1 MKQKKKKSRVKNWLI
16 NIFLLLLLVA
26 GLGLVFNEQ
35 IKNKLIETNGEKYS
49 VAKVTPKEIEE
60 NKAKDAPFDFDAVQ
74 PASTEAVIRAQL
86 SNKRLPVIGGVAVP
100 TVGINL
106 PIFKGLSNEG
116 LLWGAGT
123 LFPDQVMG
131 EGNYALA
138 SHRAFEP
145 GLLFEPLGNVNEG
158 DPIYL
163 TDLVNVYT
171 YKIVLKVRVQPTEV
185 QYLDVIPD
193 KKLVTL
199 ITCGENEGI
208 TRIIVQG
215 ELQSVTT
222 VDKAEKGAVDAF
234 SLEEKTY

>member
-1 MKQKKKKSRVKNWLI
+1 M
-16 NIFLLLLLVA
+16 
-26 GLGLVFNEQ
+26 
-35 IKNKLIETNGEKYS
+35 
-49 VAKVTPKEIEE
+49 
-60 NKAKDAPFDFDAVQ
+60 
-74 PASTEAVIRAQL
+74 
-86 SNKRLPVIGGVAVP
+86 
-100 TVGINL
+100 
-106 PIFKGLSNEG
+106 
-116 LLWGAGT
+116 
-123 LFPDQVMG
+123 
-131 EGNYALA
+131 
-138 SHRAFEP
+138 
-145 GLLFEPLGNVNEG
+145 GNVNEG

-185 QYLDVIPD
+185 QYLDVIPE